1 MSAMRRLTF
10 WALAIA
16 AASGCAALAPAE
28 KMDQFPVMDVKGE
41 RPPPGPDKIVLTPSN
56 IAIIDKIQFETGK
69 ADLKPV
75 SFPVLDEV
83 VKVLKSNPQIK
94 EVDVE
99 GHTDSTGSAEINRT
113 LSKDRAQSCIK
124 YLQSKGVK
132 SGVLTAKGYGPDRP
146 IADNATEEG
155 REANRRVEFL
165 ITRQDAIK
173 TKVKDE

>member
-1 MSAMRRLTF
+1 MIVAG
-10 WALAIA
+10 
-16 AASGCAALAPAE
+16 GCAALAPAE
-28 KMDQFPVMDVKGE
+28 KMDQFPVMDVKAE
-41 RPPPGPDKIVLTPSN
+41 RPPPGPDKVIITPSN

-94 EVDVE
+94 AVDVE
-99 GHTDSTGSAEINRT
+99 GHTDSTGTADINRK
-113 LSKDRAQSCIK
+113 LSQGRAESCVK
-124 YLQSKGVK
+124 YIESKGVK
-132 SGVLTAKGYGPDRP
+132 GGILTAKGYGPDRP
-146 IADNATEEG
+146 IADNTTEEG

-165 ITRQDAIK
+165 ITRQDDIK

>member
-1 MSAMRRLTF
+1 MR
-10 WALAIA
+10 ALIGFAAIVGLA
-16 AASGCAALAPAE
+16 SASGCAALTPAE

-75 SFPVLDEV
+75 SFPVLDDV
-83 VKVLKSNPQIK
+83 VKVLKANPQIK

-99 GHTDSTGSAEINRT
+99 GHTDSDGTADLNRKLSQARAE
-113 LSKDRAQSCIK
+113 SCVK
-124 YLQSKGVK
+124 YIESKGIK
-132 SGVLTAKGYGPDRP
+132 KGILTAKGYGPDRP
-146 IADNATEEG
+146 IADNNTAEG
-155 REANRRVEFL
+155 KEANRRVEFL
-165 ITRQDAIK
+165 ITRQDDIK

>member
-1 MSAMRRLTF
+1 MRLVIGLAM
-10 WALAIA
+10 IVGV
-16 AASGCAALAPAE
+16 SGCAALTPAE

-41 RPPPGPDKIVLTPSN
+41 RPPPGPDKIILTPSN

-99 GHTDSTGSAEINRT
+99 GHTDSTGSADINRK
-113 LSKDRAQSCIK
+113 LSKERAESCIK

-132 SGVLTAKGYGPDRP
+132 AGILSPKGYGPDRP

-165 ITRQDAIK
+165 ITRQDDIK

>member
-1 MSAMRRLTF
+1 MRLVIGLAMIVGASA
-10 WALAIA
+10 
-16 AASGCAALAPAE
+16 CAALAPAE

-41 RPPPGPDKIVLTPSN
+41 RPPPGPDKIILTPSN

-99 GHTDSTGSAEINRT
+99 GHTDSTGSADINRK
-113 LSKDRAQSCIK
+113 LSKDRAESCIK

-132 SGVLTAKGYGPDRP
+132 AGILSSKGYGPDRP

-165 ITRQDAIK
+165 ITRQDDIK

>member
-1 MSAMRRLTF
+1 MSAMRRLIV
-10 WALAIA
+10 LATIVGA
-16 AASGCAALAPAE
+16 TGCAALAPAE
-28 KMDQFPVMDVKGE
+28 KMDQFPVMEVKGE

-83 VKVLKSNPQIK
+83 VTVLKSNPQIK

-113 LSKDRAQSCIK
+113 LSKARAESVIK
-124 YLQSKGVK
+124 YIQSKGIK
-132 SGVLTAKGYGPDRP
+132 AGRLNPKGYGPDRP

-165 ITRQDAIK
+165 ITRQDDIK